1 LPRGRVRVTYRSMLF
16 VPGNRASRVEHAC
29 ESGADAVVLDLE
41 GSVPEHEQESARS
54 TVARRLLQ
62 TGPAAG
68 PDLWVRTSPATS
80 SSFGHDLRV
89 SVQSGLTGIVL
100 PQVDHPEAVRL
111 ADDAILAFE
120 RLHGLPLGTVAL
132 LPVAESALGVRNL
145 FDILSASERVRV
157 AAFPGAA
164 GGDLCAS
171 LGVTWTAGGQELLYA
186 RSKVL
191 LDARAAGV
199 EVILDSVWADLDDLV
214 GLRDDSVLS
223 RRLGYTGRFAIHP
236 HQLNVLHNVF
246 TATRAEVAEAHALLA
261 AYDDA
266 RRNGYGAI
274 RHRGRLVDAAMADNA
289 RRLLA
294 TVDLSGDSHG

>member
-1 LPRGRVRVTYRSMLF
+1 MLF
-16 VPGNRASRVEHAC
+16 VPGNRAARVEHAC

-41 GSVPEHEQESARS
+41 DSVPEHERESARS
-54 TVARRLLQ
+54 IIAGRL
-62 TGPAAG
+62 PHAG
-68 PDLWVRTSPATS
+68 AEADPDLWVRTSPATS
-80 SSFGHDLRV
+80 SGFDDDLRV

-111 ADDAILAFE
+111 ADEAILAFE
-120 RLHGLPLGTVAL
+120 RLHGLPLGVVAL
-132 LPVAESALGVRNL
+132 LPVAESALGIRNL
-145 FDILSASERVRV
+145 FDILSASKRVRV

-171 LGVTWTAGGQELLYA
+171 LGVSWTPGGQELLYA

-199 EVILDSVWADLDDLV
+199 EMILDSVWADIDDLV
-214 GLRDDSVLS
+214 GLRDDSELS

-246 TATRAEVAEAHALLA
+246 TATRADVADAQALLV

-266 RRNGYGAI
+266 RRNGHGAI
-274 RHRGRLVDAAMADNA
+274 RHRGRLVDAAMAENA

-294 TVDLSGDSHG
+294 TVDSSGDSRG